1 MKKFI
6 SVMLLLS
13 LIFVLS
19 GVVIFRTQISKPQNT
34 PTEKP
39 AYIRPTPVAH
49 EPVENIVEPVENP
62 VENISET
69 PENIV
74 ETETVEKPLAHD
86 VSLPDKTYTD
96 EELEILAL
104 IVYQEAGGNRVSDDT
119 RRLVAQVFLNRVNDS
134 RFPDSFYEV
143 ATAERQ
149 YGRLHWTGIVWPDR
163 ASSQTEAP
171 AVERAYKIAQE
182 VLESDEPVC
191 PEGVIFQAEFVQGEI
206 YAEQDGMYFCFG

>member
-6 SVMLLLS
+6 SGILLLS

-19 GVVIFRTQISKPQNT
+19 GIIMLRTQVDAPQDT
-34 PTEKP
+34 HEEKSG
-39 AYIRPTPVAH
+39 YVQPTPIVH
-49 EPVENIVEPVENP
+49 EPVG
-62 VENISET
+62 
-69 PENIV
+69 NIV
-74 ETETVEKPLAHD
+74 ETVEK
-86 VSLPDKTYTD
+86 SLVHSDPAPDKTYTD
-96 EELEILAL
+96 EELDILAL
-104 IVYQEAGGNRVSDDT
+104 IVYQEAGGDRVSDGT

-143 ATAERQ
+143 ATSERQ
-149 YGRLHWTGIVWPDR
+149 YGRLYWTGIVWPDR
-163 ASSQTEAP
+163 ASSQAEAH

-182 VLESDEPVC
+182 VLESDEPIC

>member
-6 SVMLLLS
+6 SGMFLLS

-19 GVVIFRTQISKPQNT
+19 GTIMFRNQVSEPQREPEET
-34 PTEKP
+34 TVCVQPP
-39 AYIRPTPVAH
+39 HDVR
-49 EPVENIVEPVENP
+49 EPVENIVE
-62 VENISET
+62 
-69 PENIV
+69 
-74 ETETVEKPLAHD
+74 TVEE
-86 VSLPDKTYTD
+86 SLVHSDPAPDKTYTD

-104 IVYQEAGGNRVSDDT
+104 IVYQEAGEDRVSDDT

-149 YGRLHWTGIVWPDR
+149 YGRLYWTGIVWPDR
-163 ASSQTEAP
+163 ASSQVEEH

-182 VLESDEPVC
+182 VLESDDPIC
-191 PEGVIFQAEFVQGEI
+191 PEDVIFQAEFIQGDI

>member
-6 SVMLLLS
+6 SGMFLLS

-19 GVVIFRTQISKPQNT
+19 GTIMFRNQVSELQREPEETTVCVHPSHDV
-34 PTEKP
+34 
-39 AYIRPTPVAH
+39 R
-49 EPVENIVEPVENP
+49 EPVENIVE
-62 VENISET
+62 
-69 PENIV
+69 
-74 ETETVEKPLAHD
+74 TVEE
-86 VSLPDKTYTD
+86 SLVHSDPAPDKTYTD

-104 IVYQEAGGNRVSDDT
+104 IVYQEAGEDRVSDDT

-149 YGRLHWTGIVWPDR
+149 YGRLYWTGIVWPDR
-163 ASSQTEAP
+163 ASSQVEAH

-182 VLESDEPVC
+182 VLESDKPIC
-191 PEGVIFQAEFVQGEI
+191 PEDVIFQAEFVQGDI

>member
-6 SVMLLLS
+6 SGMFLLS

-19 GVVIFRTQISKPQNT
+19 GTIMFRTQVSELQREPEET
-34 PTEKP
+34 TVCVHPSHDV
-39 AYIRPTPVAH
+39 R
-49 EPVENIVEPVENP
+49 EPVENIVETAEDSLVHSDP
-62 VENISET
+62 
-69 PENIV
+69 
-74 ETETVEKPLAHD
+74 
-86 VSLPDKTYTD
+86 LPDKTYTD
-96 EELEILAL
+96 EELDILAL
-104 IVYQEAGGNRVSDDT
+104 IVYQEAGGDGVSDDT

-149 YGRLHWTGIVWPDR
+149 YGRLYWTGIVWPDR
-163 ASSQTEAP
+163 ASSQAEAH

-182 VLESDEPVC
+182 VLESDEPIC

>member
-6 SVMLLLS
+6 SGMLLLS

-19 GVVIFRTQISKPQNT
+19 GIIMLRTQVYEPQNT
-34 PTEKP
+34 YTKKP
-39 AYIRPTPVAH
+39 VYVQPTPTVH
-49 EPVENIVEPVENP
+49 EPVENIVE
-62 VENISET
+62 
-69 PENIV
+69 
-74 ETETVEKPLAHD
+74 TVEDSLLHSEP
-86 VSLPDKTYTD
+86 LPDKTYTD

-104 IVYQEAGGNRVSDDT
+104 IVYQEAGGDNVSDET

-149 YGRLHWTGIVWPDR
+149 YGRLYWTGIMWPDR
-163 ASSQTEAP
+163 AGSSAEAH
-171 AVERAYKIAQE
+171 AVKRAYKIAQE

-191 PEGVIFQAEFVQGEI
+191 PEGVIFQAEFVQGDI

>member
-6 SVMLLLS
+6 SAMFLLS

-19 GVVIFRTQISKPQNT
+19 GTIMFRNQVSELQREPEETTVCVQPSHDV
-34 PTEKP
+34 
-39 AYIRPTPVAH
+39 RD
-49 EPVENIVEPVENP
+49 PVENIVE
-62 VENISET
+62 
-69 PENIV
+69 
-74 ETETVEKPLAHD
+74 TVEE
-86 VSLPDKTYTD
+86 SLVHSDPAPDKTYTD

-104 IVYQEAGGNRVSDDT
+104 IVYQEAGEDRVSDDT

-149 YGRLHWTGIVWPDR
+149 YGRLYWTGIVWPDR
-163 ASSQTEAP
+163 ASSQVEAH

-182 VLESDEPVC
+182 VLESDDPIC
-191 PEGVIFQAEFVQGEI
+191 PEDVIFQAEFVQGDI

>member
-6 SVMLLLS
+6 SGMFLLS

-19 GVVIFRTQISKPQNT
+19 GTIMFRNQVSELQSEPEETTVCVQPSHDV
-34 PTEKP
+34 
-39 AYIRPTPVAH
+39 R
-49 EPVENIVEPVENP
+49 EPVENIVE
-62 VENISET
+62 
-69 PENIV
+69 
-74 ETETVEKPLAHD
+74 TVEDSLVHSDP
-86 VSLPDKTYTD
+86 LPDKTYTD
-96 EELEILAL
+96 EELDILAL
-104 IVYQEAGGNRVSDDT
+104 IVYQEAGEDRVSDDT

-149 YGRLHWTGIVWPDR
+149 YGRLYWTGIVWPDR
-163 ASSQTEAP
+163 ASSQVEAH

-191 PEGVIFQAEFVQGEI
+191 PEDVIFQAEFVQGDI

>member
-6 SVMLLLS
+6 LGMLLLS

-19 GVVIFRTQISKPQNT
+19 GIIMLRTQVDVPQYT
-34 PTEKP
+34 PEEESV
-39 AYIRPTPVAH
+39 YVQPTPIVH
-49 EPVENIVEPVENP
+49 EPVENIVETV
-62 VENISET
+62 
-69 PENIV
+69 
-74 ETETVEKPLAHD
+74 ETVEDSLVHSDP
-86 VSLPDKTYTD
+86 LPDKTYTD
-96 EELEILAL
+96 EELDILAL
-104 IVYQEAGGNRVSDDT
+104 IVYQEAGGDRVSDDT

-143 ATAERQ
+143 ATEERQ
-149 YGRLHWTGIVWPDR
+149 YGRLYWTGIVWPDR
-163 ASSQTEAP
+163 ASSQAEAH
-171 AVERAYKIAQE
+171 AVERAYRIAQE

>member
-6 SVMLLLS
+6 SGMFLLS

-19 GVVIFRTQISKPQNT
+19 GTIMFRNQVSELQREPEETTVCVHPSHDV
-34 PTEKP
+34 
-39 AYIRPTPVAH
+39 R
-49 EPVENIVEPVENP
+49 EPVENIVE
-62 VENISET
+62 
-69 PENIV
+69 
-74 ETETVEKPLAHD
+74 TVEE
-86 VSLPDKTYTD
+86 SLVHSDPAPDKTYTD

-104 IVYQEAGGNRVSDDT
+104 IVYQEAGEDRVSDDT

-149 YGRLHWTGIVWPDR
+149 YGRLYWTGIVWPDR
-163 ASSQTEAP
+163 ASSQVEEH

-182 VLESDEPVC
+182 VLESDDPIC
-191 PEGVIFQAEFVQGEI
+191 PEDVIFQAEFVQGDI

>member
-6 SVMLLLS
+6 LGMLLLS

-19 GVVIFRTQISKPQNT
+19 GIIMLRTQVDVPQDT
-34 PTEKP
+34 PEEESV
-39 AYIRPTPVAH
+39 YVQPTPIVH
-49 EPVENIVEPVENP
+49 EPVENIVE
-62 VENISET
+62 
-69 PENIV
+69 
-74 ETETVEKPLAHD
+74 TVEE
-86 VSLPDKTYTD
+86 SLVHSDPIPDKTYTD

-104 IVYQEAGGNRVSDDT
+104 IVYQEAGGDIVSDDT

-143 ATAERQ
+143 ATEERQ
-149 YGRLHWTGIVWPDR
+149 YGRLYWTGIVWPDR
-163 ASSQTEAP
+163 ASSQAEAH

-191 PEGVIFQAEFVQGEI
+191 PEGVIFQAEFVQGDI

>member
-1 MKKFI
+1 MKKLI
-6 SVMLLLS
+6 SGMLLLS

-19 GVVIFRTQISKPQNT
+19 GVIMLRTQVSEPRG
-34 PTEKP
+34 
-39 AYIRPTPVAH
+39 APVETTVCVQPSH
-49 EPVENIVEPVENP
+49 DVREPV
-62 VENISET
+62 
-69 PENIV
+69 
-74 ETETVEKPLAHD
+74 ETVEKSIVHSDP
-86 VSLPDKTYTD
+86 LPDKTYTD

-104 IVYQEAGGNRVSDDT
+104 IVYQEAGGDKVSDDT

-134 RFPDSFYEV
+134 RFPDNFYEV

-149 YGRLHWTGIVWPDR
+149 YGRLYWTGIVWPDR
-163 ASSQTEAP
+163 ASSQVEAH

-191 PEGVIFQAEFVQGEI
+191 PEGVIFQAEFVQGDI

>member
-1 MKKFI
+1 MKKLI
-6 SVMLLLS
+6 SGMLLLS
-13 LIFVLS
+13 MIFVLS
-19 GVVIFRTQISKPQNT
+19 GVIMLRTQVDEPQDT

-39 AYIRPTPVAH
+39 VYVQPNHAVH
-49 EPVENIVEPVENP
+49 EPVENIVE
-62 VENISET
+62 
-69 PENIV
+69 
-74 ETETVEKPLAHD
+74 TVEE
-86 VSLPDKTYTD
+86 SLVHSDPIPDKTYTD

-104 IVYQEAGGNRVSDDT
+104 IVYQEAGGDKVSDDT

-149 YGRLHWTGIVWPDR
+149 YGRLYWTGIVWPDR
-163 ASSQTEAP
+163 ASSQVEAH

-182 VLESDEPVC
+182 VLESDDPIC
-191 PEGVIFQAEFVQGEI
+191 PEDVIFQAEFVQGDI

>member
-6 SVMLLLS
+6 SGMLLLS

-19 GVVIFRTQISKPQNT
+19 GIIMLRTQVDVPQDT
-34 PTEKP
+34 PEEESV
-39 AYIRPTPVAH
+39 YVQPTPIVR
-49 EPVENIVEPVENP
+49 EPVENIVG
-62 VENISET
+62 
-69 PENIV
+69 
-74 ETETVEKPLAHD
+74 TVEK
-86 VSLPDKTYTD
+86 SLVHSDPAPDKTYTD
-96 EELEILAL
+96 EELDILAL
-104 IVYQEAGGNRVSDDT
+104 IVYQEAGGDRVSDDT

-149 YGRLHWTGIVWPDR
+149 YGRLYWTGIVWPDR
-163 ASSQTEAP
+163 ASSQAEAH

-182 VLESDEPVC
+182 VLESDEPIC
-191 PEGVIFQAEFVQGEI
+191 PEGVIFQAEFVQGDI

>member
-6 SVMLLLS
+6 LGMLLLS

-19 GVVIFRTQISKPQNT
+19 GIIMLRNQGDAPQDT
-34 PTEKP
+34 PEEESV
-39 AYIRPTPVAH
+39 YVQPTPIVH
-49 EPVENIVEPVENP
+49 EPVENIVE
-62 VENISET
+62 
-69 PENIV
+69 
-74 ETETVEKPLAHD
+74 TVEDSLVHSDP
-86 VSLPDKTYTD
+86 LPDKTYTD
-96 EELEILAL
+96 EELDILAL
-104 IVYQEAGGNRVSDDT
+104 IVYQEAGGDGVSDDT

-143 ATAERQ
+143 ATEERQ
-149 YGRLHWTGIVWPDR
+149 YGRLYWTGIVWPDR
-163 ASSQTEAP
+163 ASSQAEAH

-191 PEGVIFQAEFVQGEI
+191 PEGVIFQAEFVQGDI